1 MISGLLKSP
10 YNNEVP
16 MLRRMLPLTL
26 ALLLPA
32 FLLGPVHAA
41 PASQAASASISKI
54 TSVEGI
60 TEYQLPNGL
69 KVLLFPDASQ
79 DTITV
84 SVTYLVGS
92 RHEGYGES
100 GMAHLLE
107 HMLFKGTPRHPDLNN
122 EFQRHGARYNG
133 STSFDRT
140 NYYETFAANEK
151 NLDWALGLEADRM
164 VNSNVAK
171 KDLDSEMTVV
181 RNEFEAGENSPHGV
195 LRERMAA
202 TAYLWHNYGRAIIG
216 ARSDIENVPIERL
229 QSFYR
234 NHYQPDNAVLL
245 VSGRFDEVAALRL
258 VERHFG
264 NTPRP
269 TRTLVATYTSEPIQ
283 DGERSVTLRRA
294 GEVQIVSAL
303 YHLPPG
309 SHADFAAADILV
321 TALTK
326 VPGGRLHRSLVETG
340 KASNVYG
347 GDQQER
353 DAGYAYFGA
362 SLRKDMPVDAART
375 ALIATLEGIADEPVT
390 DNEVERARTQLL
402 NDIEMALTNP
412 RELGIALSEFIAMG
426 DWRLFFVYRDRL
438 REVKHEDVQRVA
450 TQYLKTANRT
460 LGIFVPTP
468 QPDRAEIPPLPD
480 VAALVKEY
488 KGAAAVAAGEVFDPT
503 PANIDARTIVR
514 ELPGG
519 MKLALLPKKTR
530 GGTVVAQLTLRW
542 GDEQSKMGRSAA
554 CGLASAMLMRGT
566 TKHTREQLRDEFDR
580 LKASVGV
587 GGEGA
592 SIETLRPNLPAVL
605 RLVAEVLREPAFPAS
620 EFEQLKRS
628 ALTRIESQKSD
639 PNALAGLQLARHLNP
654 YATEHWHYT
663 PTLDERM
670 QRLESVSLEDLR
682 RCHDDFYGASNGELV
697 VVGDFDA
704 TEITRLVQ
712 DLFGDWKSP
721 RPFTRIAGRYHDAP
735 AINRNL
741 DTPDKA
747 NSVFQAGLNL
757 PLRDDQPDYPAL
769 ALGNYLLGG
778 SADARLSRRIRE
790 QEGLSYSVRSWLSA
804 GSIDAVGE
812 FGISAI
818 YAPQNRARI
827 ESEILE
833 VLRLVQ
839 REGFSDAEVAAARTG
854 YLELRKLSRTQD
866 GALAGRL
873 ANNLYLGRR
882 FAWDADFDAKIAALT
897 PQQIQNALKRHL
909 DPLKL
914 SIVKAGDFSRI
925 AGGSVS
931 ADQKK

>member
-1 MISGLLKSP
+1 
-10 YNNEVP
+10 
-16 MLRRMLPLTL
+16 MLRRILPLTL

-32 FLLGPVHAA
+32 FLLAPVHAA
-41 PASQAASASISKI
+41 PASPAASATIRNI
-54 TSVEGI
+54 ASVEGI
-60 TEYQLPNGL
+60 TEYRLPNGL

-92 RHEGYGES
+92 RHEGYGEY

-107 HMLFKGTPRHPDLNN
+107 HMQFKGTPQHPDIKN
-122 EFQRHGARYNG
+122 EFQRRGARFNA

-140 NYYETFAANEK
+140 NYYETLAANES
-151 NLDWALGLEADRM
+151 NLDWALELEADRM
-164 VNSNVAK
+164 VNSKVSK
-171 KDLDSEMTVV
+171 EDLESEMTVV
-181 RNEFEAGENSPHGV
+181 RNEFEAGENSPYGV
-195 LRERMAA
+195 LGERMAA
-202 TAYLWHNYGRAIIG
+202 TAYLWHNYGHAIIG

-229 QSFYR
+229 QAFYR
-234 NHYQPDNAVLL
+234 KYYQPDNAVLL
-245 VSGRFDEVAALRL
+245 LSGKFDEAAALGL
-258 VERHFG
+258 VEHHFG

-269 TRTLVATYTSEPIQ
+269 ARALIATYTAEPTQ

-294 GEVQIVSAL
+294 GEVQLVGAL
-303 YHLPPG
+303 YHVPPG
-309 SHADFAAADILV
+309 SHADYAALDILI

-347 GDQQER
+347 GDQQQRE
-353 DAGYAYFGA
+353 AGYAYFGA
-362 SLRKDMPVDAART
+362 SLRKDMPLDAART
-375 ALIATLEGIADEPVT
+375 ALIATLEGMAADPIT
-390 DNEVERARTQLL
+390 DDEVERARTQLQ

-426 DWRLFFVYRDRL
+426 DWRLFFLYRDRL
-438 REVKHEDVQRVA
+438 REVKREDVQRVA
-450 TQYLKTANRT
+450 TRYLKSANRT

-468 QPDRAEIPPLPD
+468 QPDRAEIPPAPD
-480 VAALVKEY
+480 VAALVKDY
-488 KGAAAVAAGEVFDPT
+488 QGAAAVAAGEVFDPT

-514 ELPGG
+514 QLPGG

-554 CGLASAMLMRGT
+554 CSLASAMLMRGT

-580 LKASVGV
+580 LKAGVSV
-587 GGEGA
+587 GGERS

-628 ALTRIESQKSD
+628 ALTGIEGMKSD

-654 YATEHWHYT
+654 YPPEHWLYT
-663 PTLDERM
+663 PTLEERM
-670 QRLESVSLEDLR
+670 QRLQSVSIEDLR
-682 RCHDDFYGASNGELV
+682 RCHDEFYGASNAELA

-704 TEITRLVQ
+704 EEITRLAQ
-712 DLFGDWKSP
+712 QLFGDWKSP
-721 RPFTRIAGRYHDAP
+721 RPFTRIADSYHDVP

-747 NSVFQAGLNL
+747 NAVFRAGLNL

-778 SADARLSRRIRE
+778 SSDARLSRRIRE

-827 ESEILE
+827 ETEILE
-833 VLRLVQ
+833 VLRQVL
-839 REGFSDAEVAAARTG
+839 REGFSDAEVAAARKG
-854 YLELRKLSRTQD
+854 YLALRKLSRTQD
-866 GALAGRL
+866 GALAERL

-897 PQQIQNALKRHL
+897 PQQIQSALKRYL
-909 DPLKL
+909 DPHKL
-914 SIVKAGDFSRI
+914 SIVKAGDFTRI
-925 AGGSVS
+925 AEGSFG
-931 ADQKK
+931 ADKKN